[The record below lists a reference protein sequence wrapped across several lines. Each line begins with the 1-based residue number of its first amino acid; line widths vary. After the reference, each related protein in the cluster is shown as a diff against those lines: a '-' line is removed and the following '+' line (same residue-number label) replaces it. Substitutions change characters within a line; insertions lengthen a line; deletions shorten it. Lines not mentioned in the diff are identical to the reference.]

1 MRARWTLAAAALLAA
16 PAAAQTAPGI
26 LGKWK
31 TDDGNAIVLI
41 APCTPGNLALCGWI
55 NRFLVP
61 EPAGGIRDGKNP
73 DPKLRGRKVLG
84 SAVLTGLRGSGPAW
98 KGRGYS
104 ARDGRNFAATVT
116 IEGDRLKLKGCVA
129 IICRTVVWTR
139 A

>member
-1 MRARWTLAAAALLAA
+1 MRASWIFAAAALLAA

-41 APCTPGNLALCGWI
+41 APCTPGNPALCGWVS
-55 NRFLVP
+55 RFLVA
-61 EPAGGIRDGKNP
+61 EPAGGIRDAKNP
-73 DPKLRGRKVLG
+73 DPKLRGRTVLG
-84 SAVLTGLRGSGPAW
+84 SAVLAGLRASGPAW

-116 IEGDRLKLKGCVA
+116 VEGDRLRLRGCVA
-129 IICRTVVWTR
+129 IICRTVVWTGG
-139 A
+139 

>member
-1 MRARWTLAAAALLAA
+1 MRASSLMAAAALAAA
-16 PAAAQTAPGI
+16 PAAAQPAPAI
-26 LGKWK
+26 LGKWR

-41 APCTPGNLALCGWI
+41 APCAPGNPALCGWI
-55 NRFLVP
+55 SRFLIP
-61 EPAGGIRDGKNP
+61 EPAGGILDAKNP

-84 SAVLTGLRGSGPAW
+84 SAVLTGLSASGAAW

-116 IEGDRLKLKGCVA
+116 VEGDRLELRGCVA

-139 A
+139 G